1 MNKKEIIKTIM
12 KELDVDREEAEFI
25 FRRARKKG
33 DIQVVVNWVVVGNY
47 IVGSLFVI
55 MLTYAI
61 ISNLN

>member
-1 MNKKEIIKTIM
+1 M